1 MVQREPREIML
12 KLVATFRFFFLK
24 ILYRRKHNFELPK
37 CDANMYAYRRTCAR
51 VEGGGKVKL
60 LKKK

>member
-51 VEGGGKVKL
+51 VEGGGK
-60 LKKK
+60 